1 MSQATKW
8 TLEASFKHFVIKAIN
23 KIYDS
28 GHCRRFWYQS
38 DDLLLYIHMY
48 IYMCVCDLVEWSC
61 FELAKK

>member
-28 GHCRRFWYQS
+28 GHCRRLWYQS
-38 DDLLLYIHMY
+38 DDLLPY
-48 IYMCVCDLVEWSC
+48 IYVCDLVEWSC

>member
-8 TLEASFKHFVIKAIN
+8 TLEASFKHFVIKTID

-28 GHCRRFWYQS
+28 GHCRRLWYQS
-38 DDLLLYIHMY
+38 DNLLSYI
-48 IYMCVCDLVEWSC
+48 CVCDLVEWSC